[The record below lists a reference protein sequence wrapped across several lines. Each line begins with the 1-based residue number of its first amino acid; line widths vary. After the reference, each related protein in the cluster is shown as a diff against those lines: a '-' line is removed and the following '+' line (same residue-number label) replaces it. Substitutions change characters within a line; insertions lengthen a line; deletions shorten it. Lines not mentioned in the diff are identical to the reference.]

1 MLVVNLGIT
10 GITISYIYHI
20 WITYPLAS
28 PQRFPGINLEGTPV
42 PSAASAAV
50 GADGEQADQA
60 CQWYRESWL
69 GF

>member
-1 MLVVNLGIT
+1 MVYLGIT
-10 GITISYIYHI
+10 GITYHILYHI
-20 WITYPLAS
+20 WITYPLES
-28 PQRFPGINLEGTPV
+28 PQTYPGINVEGTPV